1 MKSPTVLGVLVTL
14 ALLAIAGSLA
24 LEDEIGLPQCRGSRD
39 EEPAEYTCLEQV
51 KWGKCNETWVIEG
64 NYCEEACGRCE
75 GRAAVPT
82 SGPLETRAR
91 SALEKP
97 PSSACLSGYGPPETA
112 LYVKGGL
119 LEEESGIAA
128 SRANEG
134 ILWLHNDNY
143 DKKHVIAVSVLGPNA
158 GNIVYVLD
166 LEGLPG
172 INRYSDFEDIRYRS
186 SFSSF
191 LSLSLSL
198 TLSLLSLVV
207 AVTPPRSVARCPFQS
222 DRPKAERTWCI
233 WVGDVGNNAEWD
245 KGTFMYVVEEPIL
258 GSSIHTSPI
267 DRTPRPPT
275 NPITLRL
282 DYEGYGYFKGPNVE
296 AIAVAPD
303 GSRFWAFRKTTSHG
317 GAGPAAVWESPTL
330 TDRSALEEDDCRM
343 IANSSWSCAL
353 ADRPYQ
359 FLISQKYGQATLVG
373 GQPAFSVRSRD
384 SARMGVSAPLRLQK
398 IGSMPNPLG
407 PKDKRNISGADLS
420 LDGRALLIATYA
432 GKSPPPHRSPYR
444 F

>member
-39 EEPAEYTCLEQV
+39 EEPLEYTCLEQV

-91 SALEKP
+91 SALEEP

-198 TLSLLSLVV
+198 TLCLSLSSLRSWRLPLLAVWHV
-207 AVTPPRSVARCPFQS
+207 ARSRATGPRRRGRGASGWGTLATTRSGTKGPSCTSSRSRSWGRRSTPPQS
-222 DRPKAERTWCI
+222 TAPLALPPIPSPCAWTTRGTATSRGPTWRPLPWPRT
-233 WVGDVGNNAEWD
+233 A
-245 KGTFMYVVEEPIL
+245 L
-258 GSSIHTSPI
+258 GSGRSGRRRATGA
-267 DRTPRPPT
+267 RGQRRCGRAPR
-275 NPITLRL
+275 
-282 DYEGYGYFKGPNVE
+282 
-296 AIAVAPD
+296 
-303 GSRFWAFRKTTSHG
+303 SR
-317 GAGPAAVWESPTL
+317 
-330 TDRSALEEDDCRM
+330 TDRLS
-343 IANSSWSCAL
+343 
-353 ADRPYQ
+353 
-359 FLISQKYGQATLVG
+359 
-373 GQPAFSVRSRD
+373 
-384 SARMGVSAPLRLQK
+384 
-398 IGSMPNPLG
+398 
-407 PKDKRNISGADLS
+407 KRTTAE
-420 LDGRALLIATYA
+420 
-432 GKSPPPHRSPYR
+432 
-444 F
+444 

>member
-1 MKSPTVLGVLVTL
+1 MP
-14 ALLAIAGSLA
+14 

-222 DRPKAERTWCI
+222 DRPEAERTWCV

-353 ADRPYQ
+353 SDRPNQ

-432 GKSPPPHRSPYR
+432 GESPPPHRSPYR

>member
-14 ALLAIAGSLA
+14 ALLAIPGSLA
-24 LEDEIGLPQCRGSRD
+24 LEDEIALPQCRGSRD

-91 SALEKP
+91 SALEEP

-198 TLSLLSLVV
+198 TLSLSLFPLSGRGGYPSSQCGTLPVPERQARGGEDVV
-207 AVTPPRSVARCPFQS
+207 RLGGGRWQQRGVGQRDLHVRRRGADPGVVDPHLPNRPHPSPSNQSHHPAPGLRGVRLLQGAQRGGHCRGPGRLSV
-222 DRPKAERTWCI
+222 
-233 WVGDVGNNAEWD
+233 
-245 KGTFMYVVEEPIL
+245 L
-258 GSSIHTSPI
+258 G
-267 DRTPRPPT
+267 
-275 NPITLRL
+275 
-282 DYEGYGYFKGPNVE
+282 VQ
-296 AIAVAPD
+296 
-303 GSRFWAFRKTTSHG
+303 
-317 GAGPAAVWESPTL
+317 
-330 TDRSALEEDDCRM
+330 EDDEPRGRG
-343 IANSSWSCAL
+343 AS
-353 ADRPYQ
+353 
-359 FLISQKYGQATLVG
+359 GGVG
-373 GQPAFSVRSRD
+373 EPHAHGPIGSPR
-384 SARMGVSAPLRLQK
+384 GRLQ
-398 IGSMPNPLG
+398 NDRELVLELRPLG
-407 PKDKRNISGADLS
+407 PPQPVPDLPKVRAGDTGGRPARV
-420 LDGRALLIATYA
+420 LRALQGLGENGRLGAPA
-432 GKSPPPHRSPYR
+432 PAEDRVDAQPLGPQGQEEHLRRGSEP
-444 F
+444 

>member
-14 ALLAIAGSLA
+14 ALLAIPGSLA

-198 TLSLLSLVV
+198 TLSLSLFPLSGRGGYPSSQCRTLPVPERQARGGEDVV
-207 AVTPPRSVARCPFQS
+207 R
-222 DRPKAERTWCI
+222 
-233 WVGDVGNNAEWD
+233 
-245 KGTFMYVVEEPIL
+245 L
-258 GSSIHTSPI
+258 G
-267 DRTPRPPT
+267 
-275 NPITLRL
+275 
-282 DYEGYGYFKGPNVE
+282 G
-296 AIAVAPD
+296 
-303 GSRFWAFRKTTSHG
+303 
-317 GAGPAAVWESPTL
+317 
-330 TDRSALEEDDCRM
+330 
-343 IANSSWSCAL
+343 
-353 ADRPYQ
+353 
-359 FLISQKYGQATLVG
+359 
-373 GQPAFSVRSRD
+373 
-384 SARMGVSAPLRLQK
+384 
-398 IGSMPNPLG
+398 
-407 PKDKRNISGADLS
+407 
-420 LDGRALLIATYA
+420 
-432 GKSPPPHRSPYR
+432 
-444 F
+444 

>member
-1 MKSPTVLGVLVTL
+1 MGQVQRDVGDRGQLLRRGLWQVRGPRRGAHVGPPGDEGEERAGGAPVLG
-14 ALLAIAGSLA
+14 
-24 LEDEIGLPQCRGSRD
+24 LPFWVRSPRD
-39 EEPAEYTCLEQV
+39 GPL
-51 KWGKCNETWVIEG
+51 
-64 NYCEEACGRCE
+64 RE
-75 GRAAVPT
+75 GRPPRGGVGHRREPRERGDPLAAQRQLRQKARDRGVRA
-82 SGPLETRAR
+82 GPKRR
-91 SALEKP
+91 
-97 PSSACLSGYGPPETA
+97 
-112 LYVKGGL
+112 
-119 LEEESGIAA
+119 
-128 SRANEG
+128 
-134 ILWLHNDNY
+134 
-143 DKKHVIAVSVLGPNA
+143 KHRLRLGPRGAAWNQQ
-158 GNIVYVLD
+158 IL
-166 LEGLPG
+166 GLRRHQVPQL
-172 INRYSDFEDIRYRS
+172 FL
-186 SFSSF
+186 F
-191 LSLSLSL
+191 LSLSLSFSDA
-198 TLSLLSLVV
+198 LSLSFLSLVV

-222 DRPKAERTWCI
+222 DRPEAERTWCV

-353 ADRPYQ
+353 SDRPNQ
-359 FLISQKYGQATLVG
+359 FLISQKYGQAILVG

>member
-14 ALLAIAGSLA
+14 ALLAIPGSLA

-75 GRAAVPT
+75 GRAAVTT

-112 LYVKGGL
+112 LYVKGSL

-128 SRANEG
+128 SHANEG

-172 INRYSDFEDIRYRS
+172 INKYSDFEDI
-186 SFSSF
+186 
-191 LSLSLSL
+191 
-198 TLSLLSLVV
+198 
-207 AVTPPRSVARCPFQS
+207 SVARCPFQS
-222 DRPKAERTWCI
+222 DRPEAERTWCV

-432 GKSPPPHRSPYR
+432 GESPPPHRSPYR